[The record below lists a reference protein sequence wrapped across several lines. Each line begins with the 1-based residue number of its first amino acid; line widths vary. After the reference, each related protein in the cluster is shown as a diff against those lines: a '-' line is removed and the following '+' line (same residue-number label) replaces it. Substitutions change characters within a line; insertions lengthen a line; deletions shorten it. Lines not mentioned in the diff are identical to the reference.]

1 MEVNR
6 IKVVLAEKNKTN
18 RWLAAQLQ
26 KDESIVSKWCH
37 NVLQPNLVT
46 LMAIADSL
54 EVDVRELIV
63 KSKFFCNN
71 FRKFNIHHISAI

>member
-26 KDESIVSKWCH
+26 KDESIVSKWC
-37 NVLQPNLVT
+37 NNFLQPSLVT

-54 EVDVRELIV
+54 EVDVVRYDL
-63 KSKFFCNN
+63 
-71 FRKFNIHHISAI
+71 

>member
-6 IKVVLAEKNKTN
+6 IKVVLAEKKKTN

-26 KDESIVSKWCH
+26 KDESIVSKWCS

-54 EVDVRELIV
+54 EVDVRELIRYPQQKRV
-63 KSKFFCNN
+63 
-71 FRKFNIHHISAI
+71 

>member
-26 KDESIVSKWCH
+26 KDESIVSKWCN

-54 EVDVRELIV
+54 EVDVRELIRYPQKKIV
-63 KSKFFCNN
+63 
-71 FRKFNIHHISAI
+71 